1 MQQYSV
7 QELEAQC
14 IFIPTWASNLSW
26 LLLLDIHMKATAGN
40 ITHMST
46 PMVDPTS
53 PRTNS
58 MLGISSPTASDT
70 DMMLIV
76 RHLNRVSGM

>member
-1 MQQYSV
+1 
-7 QELEAQC
+7 
-14 IFIPTWASNLSW
+14 
-26 LLLLDIHMKATAGN
+26 MKAIAGN

-58 MLGISSPTASDT
+58 MLGISSPTVSDT
-70 DMMLIV
+70 DMMLMV

>member
-1 MQQYSV
+1 
-7 QELEAQC
+7 
-14 IFIPTWASNLSW
+14 
-26 LLLLDIHMKATAGN
+26 MKATAGN

-58 MLGISSPTASDT
+58 MLGISNPMASDT
-70 DMMLIV
+70 DMMLTV
-76 RHLNRVSGM
+76 RHLNRASGM

>member
-1 MQQYSV
+1 
-7 QELEAQC
+7 
-14 IFIPTWASNLSW
+14 
-26 LLLLDIHMKATAGN
+26 MKATAGN

-70 DMMLIV
+70 DMMLMV
-76 RHLNRVSGM
+76 RHLNRVSGMWPLGASW

>member
-1 MQQYSV
+1 
-7 QELEAQC
+7 
-14 IFIPTWASNLSW
+14 
-26 LLLLDIHMKATAGN
+26 MKAIAGN

-70 DMMLIV
+70 DMMLMV
-76 RHLNRVSGM
+76 RHLNRVSGMWPLGASW